1 MKMGAI
7 ANTCSRVET
16 ADLHETVKRE
26 WKFCPIIGDSYD
38 AELSN
43 FSMFTCSQCNLN
55 GNYSGRNY
63 VTGKLRVVTDES
75 VQMYNG

>member
-7 ANTCSRVET
+7 ANTYIRVET
-16 ADLHETVKRE
+16 ADLHETVKQE
-26 WKFCPIIGDSYD
+26 WKFCPMIEDSYD

-43 FSMFTCSQCNLN
+43 FSMFACSQCNLN

-63 VTGKLRVVTDES
+63 VIGKLRVVTD
-75 VQMYNG
+75 

>member
-1 MKMGAI
+1 MKMGDF

-26 WKFCPIIGDSYD
+26 WKFCPMIEDSYD

-43 FSMFTCSQCNLN
+43 FSVFACSQCNLN

-63 VTGKLRVVTDES
+63 GMGKLRLVTDES
-75 VQMYNG
+75 VQMYHG